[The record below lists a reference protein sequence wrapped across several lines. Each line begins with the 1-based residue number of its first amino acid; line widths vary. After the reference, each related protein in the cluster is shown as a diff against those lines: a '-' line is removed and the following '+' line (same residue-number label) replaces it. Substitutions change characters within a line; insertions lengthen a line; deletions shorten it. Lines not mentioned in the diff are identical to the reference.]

1 MPRRTDQRDEWKDDE
16 WDDDREA
23 NGPLDGSSDEDAL
36 DSADEDPHDAADR
49 ARFSSEKG
57 FCPECGE
64 EIYDAADICPKCFSW
79 IDGTT
84 HHRRT
89 RFSTGFRKL
98 VVTALLAAL
107 LSGMIGWLL
116 FVFLR

>member
-1 MPRRTDQRDEWKDDE
+1 MPRRTGQREEWEDDE
-16 WDDDREA
+16 PWSSESGRSGADDSFDDA
-23 NGPLDGSSDEDAL
+23 ED
-36 DSADEDPHDAADR
+36 DPHDAADR

-79 IDGTT
+79 IDGAT
-84 HHRRT
+84 HRRRT
-89 RFSTGFRKL
+89 RLSMGFRKL
-98 VVTALLAAL
+98 VVTALLVAL
-107 LSGMIGWLL
+107 LSGMVGWLL